1 MGDGFAE
8 TSVVDFILGWW
19 ESLKDSEKGMTTSHL
34 LFRNIRLAM
43 WKIDLKG

>member
-19 ESLKDSEKGMTTSHL
+19 ESLKDPKKGDDYITFAL
-34 LFRNIRLAM
+34 
-43 WKIDLKG
+43 